1 MSSASRPVA
10 IALIGFLTVAAFA
23 FLLKLM
29 YDMSQSM
36 GHMTRDI
43 AAMAAD
49 VHGMGRDLGA
59 LSEQVAGIRAEVGQM
74 SADMRGMRQS
84 VDRMSTVIQAGGKQI
99 EQVNPMGVMQQML
112 PPGTGR

>member
-1 MSSASRPVA
+1 MPSAPRTVA
-10 IALIGFLTVAAFA
+10 TALIGLLVAAAFA

-29 YDMSQSM
+29 YDISQSM
-36 GHMTRDI
+36 GHMTLAV

-49 VHGMGRDLGA
+49 MHSMGGDLGA
-59 LSEQVAGIRAEVGQM
+59 MSEQVAGIRSEVGQM
-74 SADMRGMRQS
+74 SADMRGMRES
-84 VDRMSTVIQAGGKQI
+84 VDRMATVIHAGGKQI